1 MIFAFLIL
9 AALPAAAAPVKS
21 LEVRI
26 LSTMLTDGAGI
37 GEWGFAALVTVD
49 GRTILF
55 DTGARPETV
64 LANAREMKLDLT
76 PAADV
81 ILSHNHTDHTG
92 GLLRLREAFPKSLTR
107 AHAARGIR
115 LSRPRANG
123 SEGNSFT
130 QDSARYTSGGGK
142 LIEHDAFVELYPGVW
157 LTGPVP
163 RKHPERNW
171 SGAGQLRTAA
181 GALAED
187 TLPEDMSLVIETA
200 DGLVLISGC
209 GHAGIVN
216 TIEHIRA
223 KLGARPLHAAIGG
236 FHLFNSADT
245 QLDWTAG
252 KLKEF
257 GLGHF
262 IGAHC
267 TGLEAT
273 YRLRERT
280 GLDRRRAVV
289 GAVGAGLVLGRGIQ
303 PGSIAK

>member
-1 MIFAFLIL
+1 MILAFLIL
-9 AALPAAAAPVKS
+9 AAFPALAAPVKS

-64 LANAREMKLDLT
+64 LANVREMKLDLT

-92 GLLRLREAFPKSLTR
+92 GLLRLREAYPKSLTR
-107 AHAARGIR
+107 AHAAPGIR
-115 LSRPRANG
+115 LSRPRPNG
-123 SEGNSFT
+123 GEGNTFAAA
-130 QDSARYTSGGGK
+130 SAAYTSGGGK
-142 LIEHDAFVELYPGVW
+142 LIEHDAFVEIYPGVW

-171 SGAGQLRTAA
+171 SGAGQLRTTA

-187 TLPEDMSLVIETA
+187 NLPEDMSMVIETSE
-200 DGLVLISGC
+200 GLVVISGC

-236 FHLFNSADT
+236 FHLFNSTDA

-289 GAVGAGLVLGRGIQ
+289 GAVGAGFVLGRGIQ
-303 PGSIAK
+303 PGSIAR